1 MSFLKM
7 KWLQEKQYIQ
17 DREVENTSFV
27 TEVKGINNSNKFII
41 VDNAKRV
48 QNYAMEALKSKIE
61 SYKRYL

>member
-41 VDNAKRV
+41 VDNDKRV
-48 QNYAMEALKSKIE
+48 QNYEMEALKSKIE